1 MLTTYRKIMVWSL
14 WPLLFLLDLNQD
26 WKKEKNKSCWS
37 QVVTMPVYF
46 GCVLRGFVPNW
57 SSKTQTPSF
66 CSHTESSCHKKHLTP
81 KIRDESNPNGLDLLN
96 FLTPT
101 PHQPS
106 GYHYQSPQVYH
117 HHVCCWQ
124 LSLAWFLLEENIGV
138 MEVGMWGKKNLHRDN
153 IWVFVGK
160 LGNSNPPIKSASN
173 VKVASVS
180 LFTKISWSWLRF
192 QPLDSITWLWLKIF
206 CSQWLDDW
214 EWSIKSV
221 VPKTSALLNFEA
233 TGILLITR
241 VYKSTM
247 KFWKTRDADGTG
259 QLSSLVVCR
268 CHLQPPFVEC
278 RGSKTIAHVW
288 KWKSLTN

>member
-1 MLTTYRKIMVWSL
+1 MAWTCSTS
-14 WPLLFLLDLNQD
+14 WP
-26 WKKEKNKSCWS
+26 
-37 QVVTMPVYF
+37 
-46 GCVLRGFVPNW
+46 
-57 SSKTQTPSF
+57 
-66 CSHTESSCHKKHLTP
+66 
-81 KIRDESNPNGLDLLN
+81 
-96 FLTPT
+96 PT
-101 PHQPS
+101 SHQPS
-106 GYHYQSPQVYH
+106 GYHCQSPQVYH

-124 LSLAWFLLEENIGV
+124 LSLAWFLLEEKSWSYGSWDFGEEIYTETEMGFCWGIG
-138 MEVGMWGKKNLHRDN
+138 EFQSSDQISFN
-153 IWVFVGK
+153 
-160 LGNSNPPIKSASN
+160 
-173 VKVASVS
+173 SVS